1 MKFSWRMIAAAFSYA
16 VGVLGWCYVGG
27 YKILTGPVRELILAQ
42 MAGSMS
48 LGRLVAALI
57 EGFIYLSLAGGVWCI
72 GYMLSSVCSLSN
84 LFFRFHTTTL
94 TEACSNELKQHH
106 L

>member
-1 MKFSWRMIAAAFSYA
+1 MKN
-16 VGVLGWCYVGG
+16 
-27 YKILTGPVRELILAQ
+27 KIFHTQDLCLRTNLRCPEERARELILAQ

-72 GYMLSSVCSLSN
+72 GYMLSSH
-84 LFFRFHTTTL
+84 FR
-94 TEACSNELKQHH
+94 ED
-106 L
+106 

>member
-16 VGVLGWCYVGG
+16 LGVLGWCYVGG
-27 YKILTGPVRELILAQ
+27 YKILTGP
-42 MAGSMS
+42 GSMS

-72 GYMLSSVCSLSN
+72 GYMLSSH
-84 LFFRFHTTTL
+84 FR
-94 TEACSNELKQHH
+94 ED
-106 L
+106 

>member
-16 VGVLGWCYVGG
+16 LGVLGWCYAGG

-72 GYMLSSVCSLSN
+72 GYMLSSH
-84 LFFRFHTTTL
+84 FR
-94 TEACSNELKQHH
+94 ED
-106 L
+106 

>member
-16 VGVLGWCYVGG
+16 LGVLGWCYVGG

-42 MAGSMS
+42 MAGMYVF
-48 LGRLVAALI
+48 GTTGCGPV

-72 GYMLSSVCSLSN
+72 GYMLSSH
-84 LFFRFHTTTL
+84 FR
-94 TEACSNELKQHH
+94 ED
-106 L
+106 

>member
-1 MKFSWRMIAAAFSYA
+1 MESKMKFSWRTIAAAFSYA
-16 VGVLGWCYVGG
+16 LGVLGWCYVGG

-57 EGFIYLSLAGGVWCI
+57 EGFIYLSLAGGDKYI
-72 GYMLSSVCSLSN
+72 ERNKKKNG
-84 LFFRFHTTTL
+84 F
-94 TEACSNELKQHH
+94 
-106 L
+106 

>member
-16 VGVLGWCYVGG
+16 LGVLGWCYVGG

-48 LGRLVAALI
+48 LGRLVAP
-57 EGFIYLSLAGGVWCI
+57 
-72 GYMLSSVCSLSN
+72 
-84 LFFRFHTTTL
+84 
-94 TEACSNELKQHH
+94 
-106 L
+106 

>member
-16 VGVLGWCYVGG
+16 LGVLGWCYVGG

-57 EGFIYLSLAGGVWCI
+57 EGFIYLSLAGGVI
-72 GYMLSSVCSLSN
+72 SGKIDKYIERN
-84 LFFRFHTTTL
+84 KKKNGF
-94 TEACSNELKQHH
+94 
-106 L
+106 

>member
-1 MKFSWRMIAAAFSYA
+1 MNERNLSKKWLYGFIVIAIAAL
-16 VGVLGWCYVGG
+16 GVLGWCYVGG

-57 EGFIYLSLAGGVWCI
+57 EGIIQWVQNHS
-72 GYMLSSVCSLSN
+72 
-84 LFFRFHTTTL
+84 R
-94 TEACSNELKQHH
+94 KK
-106 L
+106 